1 MMHTS
6 IRPDVSTWSHQRAPD
21 GMCARCVCRCP
32 ISNSYYHKLSAKRVT
47 YLARGAPNVDW
58 LSDGRC
64 CIRAGSFQCAPR
76 DRHFIEYIAYIC
88 MYVHPNK
95 DGDQCPSYICEINA
109 RNLDLINFQLSARFN
124 SISAHFIYK
133 FCEKSKPTLARDSPS
148 QSDLVSLYNHN
159 NVQNLAPKR
168 FRFFGFPITSYKSS
182 KCRPYIRPHT
192 SNILYDLLWPS
203 ILVVVLLATT
213 TTHANITLHGT
224 CTISH
229 RARAKWNAR

>member
-1 MMHTS
+1 MVGVANASEFGITMRARCCVHHQERWKS
-6 IRPDVSTWSHQRAPD
+6 IERWWCVVGVFVRVTRRRWTRIDLVNPDLPADDAHINQTRCIYLIASD

-133 FCEKSKPTLARDSPS
+133 FLWKIKTNFGAR
-148 QSDLVSLYNHN
+148 LT
-159 NVQNLAPKR
+159 
-168 FRFFGFPITSYKSS
+168 F
-182 KCRPYIRPHT
+182 
-192 SNILYDLLWPS
+192 S
-203 ILVVVLLATT
+203 IWSCLS
-213 TTHANITLHGT
+213 I
-224 CTISH
+224 
-229 RARAKWNAR
+229 